1 MERKKYENASLKNL
15 KLCRYLPLFPGR
27 PIGPGK
33 PGSPCVPLAPS
44 CPLLP
49 ISPFGPKSKIIHTYA
64 SLHKIL
70 HKIGFT
76 RTGFRQ
82 LQHVVVS
89 KKTVYKCYFIHF
101 ASQYVRKFARSYQT
115 FDFRS
120 TSFRLL
126 HHNVKQRLPI
136 SVYVQH
142 QLPCNPGI
150 PRNPMSPLIPASPLT
165 PV

>member
-1 MERKKYENASLKNL
+1 MFRWRHLVLCYQSHLLDLNQKSYILMLTKSLKHSL
-15 KLCRYLPLFPGR
+15 IKDS
-27 PIGPGK
+27 I
-33 PGSPCVPLAPS
+33 CVAVRCNWS
-44 CPLLP
+44 QTFYHVC
-49 ISPFGPKSKIIHTYA
+49 KVA
-64 SLHKIL
+64 SSHKIL

-101 ASQYVRKFARSYQT
+101 ASHYVRKFARSYQT